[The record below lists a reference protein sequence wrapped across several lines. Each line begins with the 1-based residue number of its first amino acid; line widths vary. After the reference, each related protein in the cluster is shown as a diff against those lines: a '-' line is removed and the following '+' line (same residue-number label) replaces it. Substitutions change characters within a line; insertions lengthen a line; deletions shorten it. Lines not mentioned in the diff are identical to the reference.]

1 MGNASSRTVN
11 RDDSV
16 IKAEMNEIMTKINVQ
31 NKRLDEFI
39 KNRET
44 TATDQLSENK
54 KSKDEEQM
62 RLTGELVALKRRL
75 TELNDELKKLEEAAS
90 ASPAAA
96 AVAPAAAAVAP
107 AAAVPAQN
115 LDTPRTQQI
124 YNPRNLQGSPPNLPD
139 FEYPDPAGG
148 TIKRKNSKRKNSKRK
163 NSKRKNSKRKNSK
176 RKNSKRKNSKR
187 KNSKRK

>member
-11 RDDSV
+11 RDDNV
-16 IKAEMNEIMTKINVQ
+16 IIAEMNEIMTKIDVQ
-31 NKRLDEFI
+31 KKRLNEFI
-39 KNRET
+39 ENRET
-44 TATDQLSENK
+44 RATDQLSENK
-54 KSKDEEQM
+54 KSEDEEQM

-107 AAAVPAQN
+107 AAAAPAQN
-115 LDTPRTQQI
+115 LDTPRTQQN
-124 YNPRNLQGSPPNLPD
+124 YNPINSQGSPANLPD
-139 FEYPDPAGG
+139 FEYPDPASFEGG

-176 RKNSKRKNSKR
+176 RK
-187 KNSKRK
+187 

>member
-39 KNRET
+39 KN
-44 TATDQLSENK
+44 
-54 KSKDEEQM
+54 SKDEEQM

-176 RKNSKRKNSKR
+176 RKNSKRK
-187 KNSKRK
+187 